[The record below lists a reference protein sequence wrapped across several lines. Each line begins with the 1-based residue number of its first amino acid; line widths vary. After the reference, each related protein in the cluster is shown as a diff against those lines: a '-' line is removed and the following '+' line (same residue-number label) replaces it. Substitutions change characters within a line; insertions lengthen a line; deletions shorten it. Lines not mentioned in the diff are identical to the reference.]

1 LVNWLIIERLLE
13 KENKQ
18 IMKIVIINSGSSSI
32 KYQLI
37 EMPSAAVI
45 CSGMIDRIGL
55 ETSNLSY
62 VTQTDKIEKT
72 MPIANHK
79 IGLQKI
85 ATILMDEKVGVIKST
100 QEIDAVGHR
109 VVHGGSSFSNTT
121 IIDAEVKEKI
131 KQLFDLAPLHN
142 PANYEGIVVA
152 EEIFEKAT
160 QVAVFDTAFHQTMP
174 VEAYKYAIPNYLL
187 TENKIRV
194 YGFHGTSHKF
204 VSEKS
209 IKFLEKSS
217 KIITIHLGNGCSMT
231 AIKDGKSIDTTL
243 GFGPM
248 NGLIMGTRSGD
259 VDQSVIFHMVNALG
273 YSLAEVNT
281 MLQKQSGMLGL
292 TGFSDLRDIESN
304 AEQGNKECQLALDM
318 NAYRI
323 KKYIGSY
330 VAALGGLDAIIFTA
344 GIGENSPYIRSLV
357 CKDMEFFG
365 LELDLAKNEI
375 RSKEI
380 REINLP
386 QSKTKILVVPTN
398 EEVEIANQVF
408 DLLSK

>member
-1 LVNWLIIERLLE
+1 
-13 KENKQ
+13 
-18 IMKIVIINSGSSSI
+18 MKIVIINSGSSSI

-37 EMPSAAVI
+37 EMPSGEVI

-55 ETSNLSY
+55 ETSNLSF
-62 VTQTDKIEKT
+62 VTKTDKIEKA

-79 IGLQKI
+79 IGLEKI
-85 ATILMDEKVGVIKST
+85 AHLLMDEKVGVIKST
-100 QEIDAVGHR
+100 LEIEAVGHR
-109 VVHGGSSFSNTT
+109 VVHGGAGFSDTT
-121 IIDAEVKEKI
+121 IIDIKVKDKI
-131 KQLFDLAPLHN
+131 KQLFELAPLHN
-142 PANYEGIVVA
+142 PANLEGIIVA
-152 EEIFEKAT
+152 EDIFDSAI
-160 QVAVFDTAFHQTMP
+160 QVAVFDTAFHQTIP
-174 VEAYKYAIPNYLL
+174 VVAHKYALPNYLL

-194 YGFHGTSHKF
+194 YGFHGTSHKY
-204 VSEKS
+204 VSEKA
-209 IKFLEKSS
+209 IHFLEKSS
-217 KIITIHLGNGCSMT
+217 KIITIHLGNGCSMS

-259 VDQSVIFHMVNALG
+259 VDQSVIFYMVNSLG
-273 YSLAEVNT
+273 YSLADVNT

-304 AEQGNKECQLALDM
+304 AEQGNKDCQLALEM

-330 VAALGGLDAIIFTA
+330 VAVLGGLDAIIFTA
-344 GIGENSPYIRSLV
+344 GIGENSSYMRKLV
-357 CKDMEFFG
+357 CTDMEYFG
-365 LELDLAKNEI
+365 IELDEAKNDL

-380 REINLP
+380 REINLS
-386 QSKTKILVVPTN
+386 QSKAKILVVPTN

-408 DLLSK
+408 ALLSK